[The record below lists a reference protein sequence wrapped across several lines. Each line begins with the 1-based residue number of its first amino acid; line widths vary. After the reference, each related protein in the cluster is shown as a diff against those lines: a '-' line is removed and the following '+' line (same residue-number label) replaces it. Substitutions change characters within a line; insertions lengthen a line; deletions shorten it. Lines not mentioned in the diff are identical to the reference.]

1 MKYEQAHKGCSL
13 CRIELSHVG
22 VTAGDE
28 ALLSDIS
35 FHIHCGQLTALVGP
49 NGAGK
54 TTLIKALL
62 SQVPH
67 TGQIRHVD
75 APFDREMPLTVCD
88 LMASCMSRRPVW
100 LGVGKETKAQV
111 RKALAETRAEG
122 LMDRRLGALSGGELQ
137 RVLLAMALMPLPD
150 LLVLDEPVSGMDQN
164 GLSLFLQTVSALRAT
179 HHLAILM
186 VSHDWQLVR
195 QYADYVVLLKQKVLE
210 TGTPAEV
217 FSSPAFAE
225 TFQTK
230 ESV

>member
-1 MKYEQAHKGCSL
+1 
-13 CRIELSHVG
+13 
-22 VTAGDE
+22 
-28 ALLSDIS
+28 
-35 FHIHCGQLTALVGP
+35 
-49 NGAGK
+49 
-54 TTLIKALL
+54 
-62 SQVPH
+62 
-67 TGQIRHVD
+67 
-75 APFDREMPLTVCD
+75 
-88 LMASCMSRRPVW
+88 
-100 LGVGKETKAQV
+100 
-111 RKALAETRAEG
+111 
-122 LMDRRLGALSGGELQ
+122 
-137 RVLLAMALMPLPD
+137 
-150 LLVLDEPVSGMDQN
+150 MDQN

>member
-1 MKYEQAHKGCSL
+1 MERAATVLIADSTEEFTNALSAALQRTEGFQVVGTAADGEQAI
-13 CRIELSHVG
+13 R
-22 VTAGDE
+22 
-28 ALLSDIS
+28 
-35 FHIHCGQLTALVGP
+35 
-49 NGAGK
+49 
-54 TTLIKALL
+54 LI
-62 SQVPH
+62 
-67 TGQIRHVD
+67 G
-75 APFDREMPLTVCD
+75 E
-88 LMASCMSRRPVW
+88 
-100 LGVGKETKAQV
+100 
-111 RKALAETRAEG
+111 RK
-122 LMDRRLGALSGGELQ
+122 
-137 RVLLAMALMPLPD
+137 PD

-195 QYADYVVLLKQKVLE
+195 QYADYVVLIKQKVLE